1 MYLLV
6 VQKPIDSRQGIG
18 IVVVQTDFTLVV
30 RIAFPY
36 YCTSFGSDFGTL
48 PRITTRTAFTTIA
61 FTSSDI
67 VNYYLL
73 ATQGLGNHSIT
84 VSSCY

>member
-1 MYLLV
+1 M
-6 VQKPIDSRQGIG
+6 VQKPIDSSQGIG
-18 IVVVQTDFTLVV
+18 IVVVQTDFAFD
-30 RIAFPY
+30 RIAFPC

-48 PRITTRTAFTTIA
+48 PRITIRTAFTTIA

-73 ATQGLGNHSIT
+73 ASQGLGNHSIT